1 MSSQT
6 NNFYN
11 KTVLPNGI
19 RILTERM
26 ENVRSVSLGF
36 WVKLGSR
43 DETPALRGGT
53 HFLEHL
59 LFKGTTSRSAV
70 EISKAF
76 DSRGADLNAFSSK
89 ETTCYYTR
97 LLDEHLPMGIEI
109 LSDMLQ
115 NPLLK
120 KEDIDSERNVI
131 LEEIGLH
138 EDTPDDVIHDLFLE
152 TLWPEHPLG
161 KPVIGTRETVSNMTK
176 GQLEEFYVNSYA
188 PGSIVVSAAGDINHD
203 KLVQMIDEHFVLDR
217 VGKTQ
222 RDLAQPVTE
231 TSISVMKKST
241 EQAHIYIGLPGITV
255 HSPKRFALLMLDTIL
270 GGGMSSRL
278 FQEIREKKGL
288 VYSVYS
294 QHALYTETGYFS
306 IYAGT
311 SPGNAEKV
319 INMIMDELMKIA
331 VFGITDEEHKR
342 SQDNIKGSL
351 ILNLESTGH
360 RMGRLGK
367 AEIIGGEILALDE
380 IIERIN
386 NVSKEDINNM
396 AKELISQKKAVLA
409 VVGPFEQ
416 DAFDFFKD
424 KIA

>member
-1 MSSQT
+1 MNKQANS
-6 NNFYN
+6 FY
-11 KTVLPNGI
+11 KKSILPNGI
-19 RILTERM
+19 RVLTERM

-36 WVKLGSR
+36 WVRLGSR
-43 DETPALRGGT
+43 DEQPSLRGGT

-59 LFKGTTSRSAV
+59 LFKGTPNYTAV
-70 EISKAF
+70 DISKAF

-97 LLDEHLPMGIEI
+97 LLDEHLPTGIEI

-161 KPVIGTRETVSNMTK
+161 KPVIGTRETVSSMSRD
-176 GQLEEFYVNSYA
+176 QLQEFYMNSYA
-188 PGSIVVSAAGDINHD
+188 PDHIVVSAAGDIEHD
-203 KLVQMIDEHFVLDR
+203 KLVEMIEKRFTLTR
-217 VGKTQ
+217 TGKTE
-222 RDLAQPVTE
+222 RALAKPYTE
-231 TSISVMKKST
+231 SRVSVLKKST
-241 EQAHIYIGLPGITV
+241 EQAHIYIGLPGLTA

-278 FQEIREKKGL
+278 FQEIREKRGL

-311 SPGNAEKV
+311 SPANAKDV
-319 INMIMDELMKIA
+319 INMIHDELMKIA
-331 VFGITDEEHKR
+331 VYGITDEEHKR

-367 AEIIGGEILALDE
+367 AEIIGGEILALDD
-380 IIERIN
+380 IVDRIN
-386 NVSKEDINNM
+386 SITKDDINSL
-396 AKELISQKKAVLA
+396 AKELVGQGKMVLS
-409 VVGPFEQ
+409 VVGPFEH
-416 DAFDFFKD
+416 DTFDFFLE